1 MSLYADYHPETS
13 VKGFG
18 YVNKQKAEATLKK
31 LKNMKA
37 NRAYTLQ
44 VVNTMY
50 NRAKFHSHRTK
61 EMEQAM
67 KVYAEFLK
75 KYKSKT
81 NKKKKNK
88 KKVLTKKNKKK
99 KSR

>member
-1 MSLYADYHPETS
+1 MSLYADYHPEKS

-31 LKNMKA
+31 LKKMKA

-50 NRAKFHSHRTK
+50 NRAKYHSHRTK

-81 NKKKKNK
+81 NKKNKK
-88 KKVLTKKNKKK
+88 KKVLTKKNKKT
-99 KSR
+99 KSK

>member
-18 YVNKQKAEATLKK
+18 YINKQKAENTLKK
-31 LKNMKA
+31 LKKMNA

-50 NRAKFHSHRTK
+50 NRAKYHSHRTK
-61 EMEQAM
+61 EMQQAM
-67 KVYAEFLK
+67 KVYAKFLK
-75 KYKSKT
+75 KYKSKK
-81 NKKKKNK
+81 NIKKYK
-88 KKVLTKKNKKK
+88 KKVLTKKNK
-99 KSR
+99 SRY